1 MDNEHVFDFSVIM
14 AVYNVERYLGESID
28 SLIDQ
33 SLSFEDNIQ
42 LILVNDGSTDGS
54 LKVAEDYQKR
64 YPNNII
70 LLSKE
75 NGGVSSARNLGLK
88 HATGKYIN

>member
-64 YPNNII
+64 YPDII
-70 LLSKE
+70 TKRDFS
-75 NGGVSSARNLGLK
+75 
-88 HATGKYIN
+88 